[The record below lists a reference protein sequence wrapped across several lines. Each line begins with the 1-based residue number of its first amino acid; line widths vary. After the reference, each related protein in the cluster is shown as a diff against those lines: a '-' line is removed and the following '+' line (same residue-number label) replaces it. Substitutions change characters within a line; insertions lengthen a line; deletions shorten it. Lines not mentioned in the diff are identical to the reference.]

1 MKRNSK
7 TEQIIEMWKQGNT
20 PAQIIKKT
28 GMSPSYVYK
37 ICSDYKNKPKPKAK
51 VKSLTMSEIGLRD
64 ALAKARGE
72 PPLTF
77 KVATP
82 ISFTTSNKS
91 INEHIKD
98 VTDMVNNPPHY
109 TKGGIDTIDFI
120 EAKKL
125 GYNLGNVIKYVTRSE
140 HKGSMLEDLEK
151 AQWYLNREIN
161 NLKK

>member
-7 TEQIIEMWKQGNT
+7 TEQIIEMWKQGSI
-20 PAQIIKKT
+20 PAEIVRKT
-28 GMSPSYVYK
+28 GMSKSYVYK
-37 ICSDYKNKPKPKAK
+37 ICSDYKNKPKAKAK

-77 KVATP
+77 KAATP
-82 ISFTTSNKS
+82 ISFTPTKS
-91 INEHIKD
+91 LD
-98 VTDMVNNPPHY
+98 DMVNSPPHY

-120 EAKKL
+120 EAKGL
-125 GYNLGNVIKYVTRSE
+125 NYHLGNVVKYVTRSE
-140 HKGSMLEDLEK
+140 HKGDKLKDLEK